1 MSCCIKNQYKIND
14 KLYIYFL
21 KGKTYVFYMGN
32 IVVAIDF
39 TNKIND
45 IEGLIKKTKPSIKT
59 TYGYYTPIGVIK

>member
-1 MSCCIKNQYKIND
+1 
-14 KLYIYFL
+14 
-21 KGKTYVFYMGN
+21 MGN